1 MRAMYTGKEGEVLIW
16 GLTFPRGD
24 AVEIPADNAHARAK
38 VIQHPEFVVEPDTT
52 KPEPKKK

>member
-1 MRAMYTGKEGEVLIW
+1 MYTGKEGEVLIW

>member
-1 MRAMYTGKEGEVLIW
+1 MGKEGEVLIW

-38 VIQHPEFVVEPDTT
+38 VIQHPEFVVEPDKVEKTAD
-52 KPEPKKK
+52 KKQGKST